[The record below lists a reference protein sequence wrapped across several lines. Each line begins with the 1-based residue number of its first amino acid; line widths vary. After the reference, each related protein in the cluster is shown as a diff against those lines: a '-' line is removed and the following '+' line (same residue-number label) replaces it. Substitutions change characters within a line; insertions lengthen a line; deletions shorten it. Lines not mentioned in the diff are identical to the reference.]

1 MLDQF
6 DICDKENIIH
16 QLIKVQAQV
25 KVTPLVKHGVPK
37 IHCIDSCIKP
47 HSDCH
52 DYDCDCHDYDCSDY
66 DCDCA
71 DGSDHDCNFTL
82 TQIICV
88 EVPISFDVDVDV
100 KKGILCCGEPYIK
113 PDCKYDCEDDVKKQ
127 IFVLLSNKIQF

>member
-6 DICDKENIIH
+6 DYCDKENIIH

-37 IHCIDSCIKP
+37 IHCIKSCIKL
-47 HSDCH
+47 HSDCPDDECDCP
-52 DYDCDCHDYDCSDY
+52 DYDWDCDCTEE
-66 DCDCA
+66 
-71 DGSDHDCNFTL
+71 SDHDCNFTL

-100 KKGILCCGEPYIK
+100 KKGILCCGKPDIK
-113 PDCKYDCEDDVKKQ
+113 PDCKHDFEVDVNKQ
-127 IFVLLSNKIQF
+127 IFVLLNNKIQF